1 MKKNVAFTLISFGLL
16 KWDEYL
22 SFQLPFE
29 LPFEI
34 TFQLLLECTNENV
47 DETNPYFQ
55 LFDLKPNNLTT
66 KISFSEDEAPKM
78 KPFCYIDFSYNA
90 THMDEFKMDLFKYYR

>member
-1 MKKNVAFTLISFGLL
+1 MNEL
-16 KWDEYL
+16 K
-22 SFQLPFE
+22 FE
-29 LPFEI
+29 LSRMY
-34 TFQLLLECTNENV
+34 V

-66 KISFSEDEAPKM
+66 KISSFSEDEAPKL
-78 KPFCYIDFSYNA
+78 KPFCYIDFSYNE